1 MNALYKSQQGL
12 GLMEVLVALLLL
24 AIGILGFI
32 ALQYRSLEATSEATY
47 RVQAMNLARD
57 LSERIRV
64 NPTAVDTY
72 KTEIIGAVSTQKV
85 AAKNCFNVKCSAIE
99 MADFDVQQVYLK
111 SNSVGMTV
119 NMRTCEGNSDS
130 RNCIYVAW
138 GDTATTNGTAD
149 GDCTNGTS
157 YNAKSTCI
165 VMESY

>member
-1 MNALYKSQQGL
+1 MNTLYKSQQGL

-24 AIGILGFI
+24 AIGVLGFI

-64 NPTAVDTY
+64 NSGAADTY
-72 KTEIIGAVSTQKV
+72 KTEVVGGVSTQKT
-85 AAKNCFNVKCSAIE
+85 ADKNCFSTACSATE

-111 SNSVGMTV
+111 SNSAGMSI
-119 NMRTCEGNSDS
+119 NMQTCEGNSDS

-138 GDTATTNGTAD
+138 GDTAATNGTAD

>member
-1 MNALYKSQQGL
+1 MNTLYRNQQGL

-24 AIGILGFI
+24 AIGVLGFI

-47 RVQAMNLARD
+47 RVQAVNLARD

-64 NPTAVDTY
+64 NSVAASTY
-72 KTEIIGAVSTQKV
+72 KTEVEGG
-85 AAKNCFNVKCSAIE
+85 AAKQKAASKDCFSVKCTATE
-99 MADFDVQQVYLK
+99 LADFDVQQVYLK
-111 SNSVGMTV
+111 SNSVGMSV

-138 GDTATTNGTAD
+138 GDTAATNGTTD